1 MKQILM
7 NYLCLPYWVVFAS
20 FYEDIAWG
28 FPVYWQF
35 LSFGY
40 LLVLAIA
47 MVYLIRQKIFWFDV
61 TNVFVF
67 WILVNIR
74 YRWFAPVLTR
84 IDVFLAFLLLIV
96 MVLALIRKFQN
107 KRQSPNTSSEV

>member
-7 NYLCLPYWVVFAS
+7 NYLCLLYWVVFAS

-47 MVYLIRQKIFWFDV
+47 MVYLIRQKNFLVRCHQCLCFLDPRQHPVPLVRACADAHRCLPCIFIAHCHGFGADSKIPKQTAV
-61 TNVFVF
+61 SK
-67 WILVNIR
+67 
-74 YRWFAPVLTR
+74 Y
-84 IDVFLAFLLLIV
+84 LL
-96 MVLALIRKFQN
+96 
-107 KRQSPNTSSEV
+107 